1 MRRRHLAST
10 LLTMKQSAALANDH
24 QGRTL
29 REEAPGYLAAVAF
42 LSAYALGM
50 AGAAAILQAALNL
63 TGSGLAT
70 SYLWRKRAMP
80 NVLLNV
86 AWAVITVAG
95 LIGLS
100 GKT

>member
-1 MRRRHLAST
+1 
-10 LLTMKQSAALANDH
+10 MKQPAALASD
-24 QGRTL
+24 QPGRTF

-63 TGSGLAT
+63 TGSGLAAG
-70 SYLWRKRAMP
+70 YLWRKRALP

-86 AWAVITVAG
+86 AWAAITVAG
-95 LIGLS
+95 LVGS
-100 GKT
+100 PGRA

>member
-1 MRRRHLAST
+1 MRRIRPAST
-10 LLTMKQSAALANDH
+10 LLTVNQSAAATRIH
-24 QGRTL
+24 RGRSL
-29 REEAPGYLAAVAF
+29 RKEAPGYLAAIAF
-42 LSAYALGM
+42 LAAYLLLV
-50 AGAAAILQAALNL
+50 AGSGRILQAALNL
-63 TGSGLAT
+63 AGSGLAT

-100 GKT
+100 GKP